1 MARPPNDRFNA
12 TAHLSPVEHERTLF
26 ARVCDAIGATA
37 AYVAHDIMPDVRS
50 KLIDEGWFGRPAAP
64 AQSHGSPSGAP
75 WRTPNSLTIEGEFTR
90 SQEPSKSHDHDIE
103 R

>member
-1 MARPPNDRFNA
+1 MRSDRFKA
-12 TAHLSPVEHERTLF
+12 TVNVTPDEHDRTLF
-26 ARVCDAIGATA
+26 SRVCDAIGATA
-37 AYVAHDIMPDVRS
+37 AYVAHDVMPDVRA

-64 AQSHGSPSGAP
+64 GHGHSSPSGEP

-90 SQEPSKSHDHDIE
+90 SQEPLKSHDHDIE